1 LVGSTYADPKVV
13 AAIKKNFVPVLVD
26 MDTETA
32 WVAKHSPQ
40 GPPGV
45 IWVTSEGE
53 VLNVTLDSASAA
65 DVLTDID
72 DALFELSGGEE
83 EIEEEES
90 EDDGM

>member
-1 LVGSTYADPKVV
+1 MVGSTYADPKVV
-13 AAIKKNFVPVLVD
+13 AAIKKDFVPVLVD

-32 WVAKHSPQ
+32 WVAKHKPQ

-45 IWVTSEGE
+45 VWVTSEGE
-53 VLNVTLDSASAA
+53 ILIVTLESASAA
-65 DVLTDID
+65 EVLTDID

-83 EIEEEES
+83 EIEES